1 MSRSRAP
8 VVFATA
14 RASSLNIALLRFP
27 SLQGS
32 GVPSSIQVLVGD
44 SVQLDWYG
52 SSALVFVAFL
62 IRGPFGF
69 DAHRHHSYP
78 TSTSR

>member
-8 VVFATA
+8 VVFATE
-14 RASSLNIALLRFP
+14 RTSSLNIALLPLP

-32 GVPSSIQVLVGD
+32 GVPSSIQMLLGD
-44 SVQLDWYG
+44 SVQLDCYG
-52 SSALVFVAFL
+52 SSALVFIAFL
-62 IRGPFGF
+62 IRGTFGV